1 MVVISG
7 QLKNG
12 ALKTLAIMA
21 TDDSTITLPLY
32 LVNTTGFLV
41 HSKIDGNVMTS
52 ELACRLAISGKSLFV
67 RN

>member
-12 ALKTLAIMA
+12 ALNTLEIMA
-21 TDDSTITLPLY
+21 TDDSTITLSLY
-32 LVNTTGFLV
+32 GVHTTGFLV
-41 HSKIDGNVMTS
+41 HWERDLNVMTTK
-52 ELACRLAISGKSLFV
+52 LACRLAISGKSLFV